1 MQLTD
6 ISVLETVSGWLTERR
21 QVWLCTVVSTY
32 GSAPR
37 PIGALFATDGK
48 SRAGSISGGC
58 LEEAFLKMINQ
69 GEFTAP
75 ACLFDYG
82 KHHNEEG
89 SVFELPCGGTIRLL
103 IEKLEPS
110 QESINQMSVWYKA
123 EQSSRSY
130 CRRVNLMSGLSRI
143 EPEDLSSNQAVL
155 VEGNLVSLHYSQAW
169 SVLLLGISLVSQ
181 HVAQLARL
189 AGYTVKICDIRKELA
204 GDWEYTSGSGGV
216 DVSWQSPDQFVEQN
230 VNSCSVVLALA
241 HDPRVDDLGLM
252 AAFESDAFYIGAMG
266 SKRTTAT
273 RIERLKRIGEYSEQ
287 DISRLH
293 APIGLDIGSKTPVE
307 IAISIMAEVIAK
319 RNGIKLAKSGV

>member
-6 ISVLETVSGWLTERR
+6 ISVLETVSDWLNERR

-37 PIGALFATDGK
+37 PIGSLFATDGQ

-69 GEFTAP
+69 GEFTGP

-103 IEKLEPS
+103 IEKLTPS
-110 QESINQMSVWYKA
+110 PDSINQLSVWLKA
-123 EQSSRSY
+123 EQSCLSY
-130 CRRVNLMSGLSRI
+130 CRRVNLESGLSQI
-143 EPEDLSSNQAVL
+143 EAEGQCSNQAVS
-155 VEGNLVSLHYSQAW
+155 VEDKSVSLHYAQAW
-169 SVLLLGISLVSQ
+169 NVLLLGISLVSQ
-181 HVAQLARL
+181 HLAQLARL
-189 AGYTVKICDIRKELA
+189 AGYTVKICDIRKDLA
-204 GDWEYTSGSGGV
+204 GDWQYASVNGGV

-252 AAFESDAFYIGAMG
+252 AALESDAFYIGAMG

-319 RNGIKLAKSGV
+319 RNGIKLAKVS

>member
-6 ISVLETVSGWLTERR
+6 ISVLDTISDWLNERR

-37 PIGALFATDGK
+37 PIGSLFATDGQF
-48 SRAGSISGGC
+48 RAGSISGGC
-58 LEEAFLKMINQ
+58 LEEAFLEMINQ
-69 GEFTAP
+69 GEFNGP

-82 KHHNEEG
+82 KHHNKEG

-103 IEKLEPS
+103 IEKLEPN
-110 QESINQMSVWYKA
+110 QDSINQLLVWLKA
-123 EQSSRSY
+123 EQSSLSY
-130 CRRVNLMSGLSRI
+130 CRRVDLVSGISRI
-143 EPEDLSSNQAVL
+143 EAEDQSSNQAVS
-155 VEGNLVSLHYSQAW
+155 VEDNSVLLHYSQAW
-169 SVLLLGISLVSQ
+169 NVLLLGISLVSQ

-189 AGYTVKICDIRKELA
+189 AGYTVKICDIRKQLA
-204 GDWEYTSGSGGV
+204 GDWEYSSANGGV

-252 AAFESDAFYIGAMG
+252 AALESNAFYIGAMG

-319 RNGIKLAKSGV
+319 RNGIELAKVS